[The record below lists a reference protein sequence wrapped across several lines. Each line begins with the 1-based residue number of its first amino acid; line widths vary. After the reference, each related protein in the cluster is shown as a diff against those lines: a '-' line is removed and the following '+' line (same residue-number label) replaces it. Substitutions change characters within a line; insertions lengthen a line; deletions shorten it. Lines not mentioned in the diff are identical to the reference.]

1 MGRRKIEIKLVK
13 DNNTRQVTF
22 SKRRTGLFKKANELS
37 ILCGVEIAIIVFSPG
52 NRPYSFG
59 HPDVDVVVAK
69 FLQQEPKSNRVQGC
83 SSSDDDAN
91 LNKLNQQ
98 LANVMEQLHEV
109 EEKSEVL
116 DETLDQYKYQF
127 EELQELHDLLV
138 EFKDDVKQRVDEMEV
153 VETMLMLKEQY
164 VDFEENHV
172 PSKRRRKG

>member
-69 FLQQEPKSNRVQGC
+69 FLQQEPKSNGVRGC
-83 SSSDDDAN
+83 SSN
-91 LNKLNQQ
+91 LDKLHQQ
-98 LANVMEQLHEV
+98 LGNVMEQLREV

-116 DETLDQYKYQF
+116 DETLNQYKYEF

-138 EFKDDVKQRVDEMEV
+138 EFKDDVKQRVEEMEV
-153 VETMLMLKEQY
+153 VETMLMLKEQR

-172 PSKRRRKG
+172 PNKRIRKD